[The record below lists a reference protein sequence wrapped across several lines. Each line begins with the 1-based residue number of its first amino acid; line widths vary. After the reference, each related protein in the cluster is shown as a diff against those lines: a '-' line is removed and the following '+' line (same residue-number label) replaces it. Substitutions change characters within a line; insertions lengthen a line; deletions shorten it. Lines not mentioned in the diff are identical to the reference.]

1 MHDPGP
7 SRPPLRSPCAVDEE
21 WIMAWVT
28 NGQWRWWLLA
38 DDLNVRL
45 PSSLCGWWMARL
57 SAHTESVGRQR
68 YHLELP
74 TRTCVCESRSNNYM
88 IE

>member
-28 NGQWRWWLLA
+28 NGQWRWWLA

-57 SAHTESVGRQR
+57 SAHT
-68 YHLELP
+68 
-74 TRTCVCESRSNNYM
+74 VCGKAAIPFGAPNPHVCL
-88 IE
+88 